1 MSRNY
6 LKNAYQGIDKNNNLI
21 INGKVQNNVKLTLT
35 KGWGKYKKKITLYTT
50 TENLTQEIE
59 FLKNNE
65 GYRLQSITPI
75 LK

>member
-6 LKNAYQGIDKNNNLI
+6 LENAYQGIDKNNNLI
-21 INGKVQNNVKLTLT
+21 INGKVQNKVKLTFT

-50 TENLTQEIE
+50 TENQTQEIDS
-59 FLKNNE
+59 LKNK
-65 GYRLQSITPI
+65 GYKLQSITPI